1 MNNNQIQL
9 GNEIKRISNHCTGEV
24 IELDAVN
31 RRARIFWKQP
41 TSPNA
46 KPKPR
51 TWVSFADLLVI
62 APCVPIRLMRS
73 SSNFGEW
80 IATPNSTQHSHFR
93 ICSNEARGEE
103 WNEYKKR

>member
-51 TWVSFADLLVI
+51 TWVSFSDLLVI

-73 SSNFGEW
+73 SANIGEW
-80 IATPNSTQHSHFR
+80 IATPNSTTYSHVR
-93 ICSNEARGEE
+93 ICSSEQMGE
-103 WNEYKKR
+103 WHDYKKR